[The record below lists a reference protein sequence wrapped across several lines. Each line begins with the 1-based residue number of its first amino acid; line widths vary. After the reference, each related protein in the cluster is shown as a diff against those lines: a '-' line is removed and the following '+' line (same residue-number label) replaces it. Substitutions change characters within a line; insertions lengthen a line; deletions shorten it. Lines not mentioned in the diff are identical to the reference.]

1 MVTENGT
8 KVDLEAKGINTDLS
22 KAQVITKD
30 EVVEQI
36 DTMLHTDLL
45 NTETRAGFVADVK
58 KAADGIGD
66 IGAAI
71 NRGDLKYEDAR
82 TDRYAE
88 YYIKTHQGMAELIK
102 DPESKTEAEIKAETK
117 EFIKYMT
124 GKDVE
129 VVIIADGNGSGYID
143 GNQAGEGKKDVFI
156 LDISQ
161 VALGESIVSIYG
173 HETNH
178 VDDNRR
184 GRIGHNEIDS
194 NSSGNRLEEIM
205 GDAGKSNDF
214 DMEAWL
220 NKGNNLQA
228 LLEGNTKLSGDY
240 AGYDIEIIQ
249 VNDQGL
255 ERAKKELKNCGS
267 IACASHWSQIIGNIE
282 TSLKRTTVE
291 AKRDKVENGKSTSQ
305 KKKER
310 ELAALKK
317 KDEELKKQYVFTEED
332 KKNQQANNEYM
343 YIKSDKNQ
351 KAISDL
357 QTLTLT
363 DKLPE
368 NTVIVVKDENG
379 QEVRYNNYSDYYN
392 SNSPEEKKKLGDL
405 SAQNNKLIK
414 DIENAKTKEEK
425 NKLNQELTKVNQQ
438 MYDIV
443 YGKMTYAEL
452 GTGMSLAYSAISY
465 KDGVL
470 VVDKKK
476 MDQAVGTSNLS
487 IGTTGLGLLD
497 LQMALGNKAAIE
509 SGNNAKND
517 VIPKSDSYNEYAVK
531 DSEIPNKIVSDV
543 NKNSSNFNKLPNLE
557 KAQIDSKKITNYA
570 LDPNHPVGGNK
581 AKVFESSLGYNQS
594 NSDSLIAQIKQQ
606 LPNSEAVLGV
616 KNEYG
621 QRFTVDMQ
629 IKGPNG
635 NTATV
640 RTGWIFDIGSDTPRL
655 TTLFVK

>member
-1 MVTENGT
+1 MMGF
-8 KVDLEAKGINTDLS
+8 
-22 KAQVITKD
+22 QVIVLWSDVLIWLLVAAGVGVGYLIAHSPPLLSAWRRVGANRMGVASAMILVMFVIVGLLDSLHFREQLDGQRGEKTVYSV
-30 EVVEQI
+30 EVLSVL
-36 DTMLHTDLL
+36 DVLVTPLR
-45 NTETRAGFVADVK
+45 TRHEKTYSAPMATRLYAMESVDVPGK
-58 KAADGIGD
+58 GSV
-66 IGAAI
+66 
-71 NRGDLKYEDAR
+71 REFPRLKYGGAHLGDGEEAAPDDIFSMFNDA
-82 TDRYAE
+82 
-88 YYIKTHQGMAELIK
+88 
-102 DPESKTEAEIKAETK
+102 
-117 EFIKYMT
+117 
-124 GKDVE
+124 
-129 VVIIADGNGSGYID
+129 
-143 GNQAGEGKKDVFI
+143 
-156 LDISQ
+156 
-161 VALGESIVSIYG
+161 
-173 HETNH
+173 
-178 VDDNRR
+178 
-184 GRIGHNEIDS
+184 
-194 NSSGNRLEEIM
+194 
-205 GDAGKSNDF
+205 DAKFG
-214 DMEAWL
+214 
-220 NKGNNLQA
+220 
-228 LLEGNTKLSGDY
+228 T
-240 AGYDIEIIQ
+240 I
-249 VNDQGL
+249 
-255 ERAKKELKNCGS
+255 
-267 IACASHWSQIIGNIE
+267 
-282 TSLKRTTVE
+282 
-291 AKRDKVENGKSTSQ
+291 RDENGK
-305 KKKER
+305 
-310 ELAALKK
+310 
-317 KDEELKKQYVFTEED
+317 
-332 KKNQQANNEYM
+332 
-343 YIKSDKNQ
+343 
-351 KAISDL
+351 
-357 QTLTLT
+357 
-363 DKLPE
+363 
-368 NTVIVVKDENG
+368 
-379 QEVRYNNYSDYYN
+379 EVRYNNYSDYYN